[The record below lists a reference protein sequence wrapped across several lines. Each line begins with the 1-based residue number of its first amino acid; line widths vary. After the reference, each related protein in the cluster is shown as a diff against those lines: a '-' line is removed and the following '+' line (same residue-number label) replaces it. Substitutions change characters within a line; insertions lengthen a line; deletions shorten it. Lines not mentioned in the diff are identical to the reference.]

1 VRCMRGRSKL
11 RAKAS
16 RFAAYGAFVAETVG
30 APLATSTAALSALTF
45 LLVLAFP
52 PAGGPVSGL
61 PVLLLL
67 TSVGYSVVALA
78 GASAMVSDL
87 KGPAQVF
94 LSQPISRTAY
104 ALAWLS
110 ALLTSALA
118 TFSAFLLSFAVID
131 PILLRAVDPIL
142 AAAWLL
148 DAAILALALLAAAVL
163 ARRAAVLVAV
173 WAAMTFGSTFL
184 LALPSEHLRR
194 AVAVARP
201 LYGALSGWGA
211 AGGPPL
217 AESALLAAALA
228 LLLYW
233 LARAR
238 LEV

>member
-1 VRCMRGRSKL
+1 MRGRSKL

-16 RFAAYGAFVAETVG
+16 RFAAYGAYVAETVG
-30 APLATSTAALSALTF
+30 GSLATSTAALSALTF
-45 LLVLAFP
+45 LLVLAFS

-61 PVLLLL
+61 PVLLYL

-131 PILLRAVDPIL
+131 PVLLRAVDATL
-142 AAAWLL
+142 AAVWLL

-163 ARRAAVLVAV
+163 ARRASVLVTPLGGDDV
-173 WAAMTFGSTFL
+173 R
-184 LALPSEHLRR
+184 EHLPAGPTQRALKAGGGCRAPALQRALRLGDRERR
-194 AVAVARP
+194 AARGV
-201 LYGALSGWGA
+201 GAPRGGA
-211 AGGPPL
+211 GAP
-217 AESALLAAALA
+217 ALLA
-228 LLLYW
+228 
-233 LARAR
+233 R
-238 LEV
+238 